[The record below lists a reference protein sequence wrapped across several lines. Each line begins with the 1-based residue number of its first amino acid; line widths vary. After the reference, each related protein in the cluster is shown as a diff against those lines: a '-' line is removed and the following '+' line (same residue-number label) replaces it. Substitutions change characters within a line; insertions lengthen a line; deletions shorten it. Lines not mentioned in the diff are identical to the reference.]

1 MSEFMDTLEKIG
13 SDPAVMKWSGAVV
26 LALLG
31 FAFMRVRRHSFKNS
45 LAFGGGILGVIVV
58 LSIIQKLLF

>member
-1 MSEFMDTLEKIG
+1 MSEFMENLERIG
-13 SDPAVMKWSGAVV
+13 SDPVVMKWSGAVV

-58 LSIIQKLLF
+58 LSLIKYFLF

>member
-1 MSEFMDTLEKIG
+1 MSEFMEKLEQIG
-13 SDPAVMKWSGAVV
+13 SDPEVMKWSGAIV

-45 LAFGGGILGVIVV
+45 IAFGGGILGGIIL
-58 LSIIQKLLF
+58 LSLITTFLF

>member
-1 MSEFMDTLEKIG
+1 MQSLERIG

-31 FAFMRVRRHSFKNS
+31 FAFMRLRRHSVASS
-45 LAFGGGILGVIVV
+45 LAFGGGILGTIII
-58 LSIIQKLLF
+58 LSLIKYLFF